1 MRLNILRKFKTYRA
15 LEYRAR
21 QGQQKIKTRYF
32 ETEKELKEVL
42 RDEDYLKTL
51 LKVNKKTK
59 LFLLMDKKSVHI

>member
-1 MRLNILRKFKTYRA
+1 M
-15 LEYRAR
+15 EYRAR